1 MSNKSLFQPKNISR
15 LLVGSLFPCY
25 SFLMLAMPAHADE
38 QAAEETPSEQTY
50 HFTVTNNTESAI
62 TELYVDDA
70 DQEEWGDNIVVDA
83 IAPGA
88 TASFEWADEDV
99 KEGDPCMYHVKAV
112 FEDDST
118 AEKVEEGIDF
128 CENPEVVVA
137 AE

>member
-1 MSNKSLFQPKNISR
+1 MSHQSLFQTKNISR
-15 LLVGSLFPCY
+15 MLVGSLLPFY
-25 SFLMLAMPAHADE
+25 SFLLVAMPAHAEE
-38 QAAEETPSEQTY
+38 QMY

-70 DQEEWGDNIVVDA
+70 DQEEWGDSIAEDA
-83 IAPGA
+83 IAPGE

-99 KEGDPCMYHVKAV
+99 EEGDPCMYHVKAV

-118 AEKVEEGIDF
+118 AEKVEDGIDF
-128 CENPEVVVA
+128 CENPEVTVS